1 MSRSK
6 KTDKAH
12 MLAEVEDLRRARPT
26 KRILEQ
32 VRSVIGEFRR
42 HSASLISWCS
52 GSELAQEALGHLRL
66 IVVRGDDLVKV
77 LEKLDASG
85 FSPPRKCY
93 TAATGAGDTV
103 MVLEEHRDF
112 YADLMDP
119 TKMAD
124 LKVLKKQPGKGGG
137 LVVEAKD
144 GSRMRVAI
152 VHVVRTS

>member
-6 KTDKAH
+6 KADKAPKQV
-12 MLAEVEDLRRARPT
+12 EVEDLRRARPT

-32 VRSVIGEFRR
+32 VRGVMGELRR
-42 HSASLISWCS
+42 HSESLISWCS

-66 IVVRGDDLVKV
+66 IVVRGDELVKA
-77 LEKLDASG
+77 LEKLDSSG

-103 MVLEEHRDF
+103 QVLEDHKDF
-112 YADLMDP
+112 YADFMDP
-119 TKMAD
+119 ALMSE